1 MNFGAFGENRE
12 VILKYKRIKFLQLTL
27 GEEAEYKISVRKS
40 PDFNCGLLVDAWHG
54 ASKLFDVIL
63 VRLLIFSG

>member
-1 MNFGAFGENRE
+1 M
-12 VILKYKRIKFLQLTL
+12 KYKRIKLLQLTV

-54 ASKLFDVIL
+54 AIKLFGVIL